1 MLKQADTSAP
11 PDGRTRYANGERRRA
26 AIVNTAM
33 EVFAEKG
40 FHNLSLRQIAEAVGV
55 SHNLL
60 RHHFGSKETLLA
72 AVLTHR
78 ETSENAWRDD
88 LVVKHGLLDALPR
101 IMEHN
106 ATIPGLIQLDA
117 VMRAE
122 ALNPDH
128 PAHEHVVGVARRFR
142 AAVRAD
148 LERELSSGRLRT
160 DLDLDTATI
169 ELVAIVEGVQSE
181 WLLDR
186 SVDMAGVVRAFADR
200 LRPS

>member
-1 MLKQADTSAP
+1 MHKPADASAP

-40 FHNLSLRQIAEAVGV
+40 FHNLSLRQIADAVGV
-55 SHNLL
+55 SHTLL

-78 ETSENAWRDD
+78 ETFERAWREE
-88 LVVKHGLLDALPR
+88 LVTRHGLLDALPR

-106 ATIPGLIQLDA
+106 ATVPGLIQLDA

-122 ALNPDH
+122 AVNPDH
-128 PAHEHVVGVARRFR
+128 PAHEHVVGIARRFR

-148 LERELSSGRLRT
+148 LERELELGRLRAG
-160 DLDLDTATI
+160 LDLDTTSV

-186 SVDMAGVVRAFADR
+186 SVDMASVVRAFANR